1 MSIIKHG
8 ERNTKF
14 FHKQANAHNRYDC
27 IEKIV
32 IDEELVD
39 DEKVEKDHI
48 HGFYD
53 KLFRGTEEWRPSWE
67 DENLNRLPE
76 DEK

>member
-1 MSIIKHG
+1 M
-8 ERNTKF
+8 
-14 FHKQANAHNRYDC
+14 
-27 IEKIV
+27 
-32 IDEELVD
+32 D